1 MTIGSRSTTPGAGVL
16 AIVLCLGVVGCAPP
30 RFEQYVDA
38 HRWSDAA
45 QLFNADTA
53 LLRNDRAVYEA
64 ANLFGTPGLST
75 YDATRAR
82 DLYRRVLADFPTSRY
97 RQEAFERLALLE
109 ALIRG
114 QGEAMSQQQA
124 LEARIAQLTTS
135 TRQLRAALDSATA
148 LADSTRRATAKLE
161 ADLHERD
168 DQLRALRLELQQLK
182 AIDLKPRSGR
192 PPI

>member
-1 MTIGSRSTTPGAGVL
+1 MTLGSTSTPPGAGVL
-16 AIVLCLGVVGCAPP
+16 ALVLCLGVAACAPP

-45 QLFNADTA
+45 QLFSADTT

-75 YDATRAR
+75 FDATRAR
-82 DLYRRVLADFPTSRY
+82 DLYRRLLANFPTSRY
-97 RQEAFERLALLE
+97 RQDAFERLALLE
-109 ALIRG
+109 AVMRG
-114 QGEAMSQQQA
+114 RGEATSQQQA
-124 LEARIAQLTTS
+124 LEARIAQLTAS
-135 TRQLRAALDSATA
+135 TRQLRAALDSANA
-148 LADSTRRATAKLE
+148 LADSARRATAKLE